1 MEKTGSHRKPPKS
14 GGTIRQRS
22 VLNITSRTNMTII
35 SAIVSQH
42 AEEAAFLWLL
52 RNKAVDAPHYHLADV
67 AKLDNRIEAH
77 IDGLRIAGEP
87 GWELCREALS
97 RPDLGAV
104 FAASVLAFEATGLIE
119 SRQCCRSVHHRLRCR
134 VV

>member
-1 MEKTGSHRKPPKS
+1 MA
-14 GGTIRQRS
+14 GTIRQRS

-104 FAASVLAFEATGLIE
+104 FAASVLAFESDRPDRIE
-119 SRQCCRSVHHRLRCR
+119 AVLSVGTSSLALSRG
-134 VV
+134 VVSALGWLPYR